1 MVTRYKYMNIQTIDS
16 DPKVLPKAVLFDVDG
31 TIYSSLKMR
40 ICIALHMCI
49 HILMHPKDIKII
61 KIISTFRKERE
72 KRAGQYFGDKESL
85 ESLQYQWAAE
95 VLRIPADEVRM
106 VIAMWM
112 YTVPLRYMRYSA
124 YVDIFAVLDTL
135 KQKGVKVAM
144 VSDYPVTEKLKAIG
158 IAVDVEV
165 SALDADVNA
174 LKPST
179 RSYEK
184 AIQVLGM
191 KNSDCWIVGDRED
204 RDGAVAQSLGIP
216 YFSSIRKL
224 KPKLIEK

>member
-1 MVTRYKYMNIQTIDS
+1 MNTQTIHGDQN
-16 DPKVLPKAVLFDVDG
+16 VLPKAVLFDVDG
-31 TIYSSLKMR
+31 TIYSSLRMR
-40 ICIALHMCI
+40 IYIALHMCI
-49 HILMHPKDIKII
+49 HILIHPKDIKII

-72 KRAGQYFGDKESL
+72 KRAGQYFGGRESL
-85 ESLQYQWAAE
+85 ESLQYRWAAE
-95 VLRIPADEVRM
+95 VLGISVDEVRT

-112 YTVPLRYMRYSA
+112 YTVPLRYMRYSV
-124 YVDIFAVLDTL
+124 YKDVFAVLDIL

-144 VSDYPVTEKLKAIG
+144 VSDYPVTDKLKAIG

-165 SALDADVNA
+165 SALDADVSA

-191 KNSDCWIVGDRED
+191 KNSDCWIVGDRGD
-204 RDGAVAQSLGIP
+204 RDGAVAQSLGVQ
-216 YFSSIRKL
+216 YFSSIKKL
-224 KPKLIEK
+224 KPRLTQK

>member
-1 MVTRYKYMNIQTIDS
+1 MNIQTIDS

>member
-1 MVTRYKYMNIQTIDS
+1 MNTQTIAIDQ
-16 DPKVLPKAVLFDVDG
+16 KGLPKAILFDVDG
-31 TIYSSLKMR
+31 TTYSSLRMR

-49 HILMHPKDIKII
+49 HILMHLKDIKIV
-61 KIISTFRKERE
+61 KIISAFRKERE
-72 KRAGQYFGDKESL
+72 KRAGEYFGETESL
-85 ESLQYQWAAE
+85 EYLQYQWAAE
-95 VLRIPADEVRM
+95 VLHIPAGEVRR
-106 VIAMWM
+106 VITMWM

-124 YVDIFAVLDTL
+124 YADVFAVLDIL

-144 VSDYPVTEKLKAIG
+144 VSDYPVTEKLKALG
-158 IAVDVEV
+158 ITVDVEV
-165 SALDADVNA
+165 SALDADINA
-174 LKPST
+174 LKPCT

-191 KNSDCWIVGDRED
+191 TNSDCWIVGDRSD

-224 KPKLIEK
+224 KPRLTQK

>member
-40 ICIALHMCI
+40 ICIALHICI
-49 HILMHPKDIKII
+49 HILMNPRDIKIL

-72 KRAGQYFGDKESL
+72 KRAGEYFSETESL

-95 VLRIPADEVRM
+95 VLDIPADEVRT

-112 YTVPLRYMRYSA
+112 YTVPLRYMRCSA
-124 YVDIFAVLDTL
+124 YADVFAVLNIL

-144 VSDYPVTEKLKAIG
+144 VSDYPVTDKLKAIG
-158 IAVDVEV
+158 ITVDVEV

-174 LKPST
+174 LKPCT

-184 AIQVLGM
+184 AIHIFGM
-191 KNSDCWIVGDRED
+191 EKSDCWIVGDRSD

-216 YFSSIRKL
+216 YFSSIKKL
-224 KPKLIEK
+224 IPKLTQK